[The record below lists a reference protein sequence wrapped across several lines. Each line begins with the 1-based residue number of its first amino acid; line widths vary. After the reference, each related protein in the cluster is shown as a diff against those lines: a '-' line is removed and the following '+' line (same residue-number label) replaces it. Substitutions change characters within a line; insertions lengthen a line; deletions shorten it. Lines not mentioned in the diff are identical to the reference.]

1 MCKWVVAKRIFLI
14 RQSSIIIWSFEG
26 ARLSRSV
33 RVFLKMDDLN
43 SSRIFWSNPIS
54 LLELNLDKRLGNE
67 EPTHPF
73 IKKAH
78 LKKCYVNVAYFHFLS
93 TRIYFSCLYIFVTFI
108 TIIIIIIIILSEL
121 VKFDHYRDTR
131 AAILDPCIQEIF
143 LLLAACISKK
153 WVYFIYVHES

>member
-1 MCKWVVAKRIFLI
+1 MGCCKENFLI
-14 RQSSIIIWSFEG
+14 SAKLYHYLIFWRS
-26 ARLSRSV
+26 SRSV

-78 LKKCYVNVAYFHFLS
+78 LKKCYVYVNVAYFHFWDKVFFLCKNS
-93 TRIYFSCLYIFVTFI
+93 MAFDQDEVPNWKN
-108 TIIIIIIIILSEL
+108 ILML
-121 VKFDHYRDTR
+121 ADT
-131 AAILDPCIQEIF
+131 
-143 LLLAACISKK
+143 SKLIM
-153 WVYFIYVHES
+153 FAFQIGIP

>member
-1 MCKWVVAKRIFLI
+1 MKVEKNDYLKLLKLWLHKKSFLSKFLYHFLSKKCKWVVAKRIFLF

-78 LKKCYVNVAYFHFLS
+78 LKKCCVYVNVTYFHF
-93 TRIYFSCLYIFVTFI
+93 T
-108 TIIIIIIIILSEL
+108 
-121 VKFDHYRDTR
+121 VKVFF
-131 AAILDPCIQEIF
+131 F
-143 LLLAACISKK
+143 LQK
-153 WVYFIYVHES
+153 